1 MIARGVAPSVRV
13 DDGCM
18 ARFRR
23 DRFDG
28 HIAGVGTTSGRRFVV
43 GRWGHSPLGAFADV
57 MVAHPDGRREF
68 LAPNDVVAEY
78 VSQTYRFDDVTITS
92 VGVVGGDDEWHV
104 RASELDLRLT
114 FGARMPLS
122 LPLRAVRGPL
132 VHPVVARIADPF
144 ARVVM
149 PGVRTAGSAGNGRR
163 EFYVAQDLHAVME
176 VSGTWA
182 GVDVGALADVSP
194 EPGFGFSSTPR
205 RPSLTTVTTFVEVP

>member
-1 MIARGVAPSVRV
+1 MG
-13 DDGCM
+13 GM

-28 HIAGVGTTSGRRFVV
+28 HIAGAGTTSGRRFVV
-43 GRWGHSPLGAFADV
+43 GRWGRSPFGAFADV

-78 VSQTYRFDDVTITS
+78 VSQTYCFDDVTITP
-92 VGVVGGDDEWHV
+92 VDVLGAEDTWHV
-104 RASELDLRLT
+104 RAGELDLRLT
-114 FGARMPLS
+114 FGARLPLS

-132 VHPVVARIADPF
+132 VHPVAARLADPF

-149 PGVRTAGSAGNGRR
+149 PGVRTAGTAGNGRR
-163 EFYVAQDLHAVME
+163 EFYVAQDLHAVTE

-182 GVDVGALADVSP
+182 GAEVGALSEVTP

-205 RPSLTTVTTFVEVP
+205 RPSLTTVTTFVEVPDE